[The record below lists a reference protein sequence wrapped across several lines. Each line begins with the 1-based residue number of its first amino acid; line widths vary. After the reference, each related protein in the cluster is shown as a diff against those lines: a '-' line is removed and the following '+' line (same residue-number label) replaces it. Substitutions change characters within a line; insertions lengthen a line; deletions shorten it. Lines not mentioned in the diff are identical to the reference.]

1 MFDSAEDI
9 REIVELLEAR
19 QTSVWHA
26 CQLNDFESYLQLGGV
41 PSRQRLETGR
51 ARFTAFQSDADDR
64 AHRVWDKVFFN
75 LGDFGRPFAWGR
87 RAVPNVYGPIALQF
101 APGALFEATDVA
113 ICLRS
118 ASSRGFDREAESL
131 RTADEVE
138 QLFDFPLEVGF
149 PRTTDIKYG
158 DSLCS
163 SFSFAKDAR
172 RPEISCSTTSG
183 AVSFRD
189 LVVIWVDPVEVGRV
203 SLKDRVT
210 RAVDAAGLDVKVHE
224 RSMMSERRSVLADVV
239 NELGHG
245 FVPLKLLPG
254 RHGVSIGTR
263 DWVDG
268 VRELELDWLWD
279 RYAQY
284 LIDGTLNAMSGSRA
298 PTAYVEQR
306 RPSAPRPTRVAE
318 ILHGLQ
324 EQ

>member
-1 MFDSAEDI
+1 MFDSADKI
-9 REIVELLEAR
+9 RDVVDVLMAR
-19 QTSVWHA
+19 QASVWHA

-41 PSRQRLETGR
+41 PSRQRLEAGR
-51 ARFTAFQSDADDR
+51 VRFTAFQSDADDR

-87 RAVPNVYGPIALQF
+87 RAIPNVYGPIALQF
-101 APGALFEATDVA
+101 GPGALSEATDVA
-113 ICLRS
+113 VCLRS

-131 RTADEVE
+131 QTADEVE

-149 PRTTDIKYG
+149 PRTMDIKYG
-158 DSLCS
+158 DSLRS
-163 SFSFAKDAR
+163 SFPFAKDAQ

-183 AVSFRD
+183 AVTFRD
-189 LVVIWVDPVEVGRV
+189 LVVIWVDPVEAGGV

-210 RAVDAAGLDVKVHE
+210 SALDTAGLDVKVHE
-224 RSMMSERRSVLADVV
+224 RSMMSERRSVLGDVV

-245 FVPLKLLPG
+245 FVQLRLLPG
-254 RHGVSIGTR
+254 RHGVSNETR

-268 VRELELDWLWD
+268 VRALELDWLWD

-284 LIDGTLNAMSGSRA
+284 LIEGTLGSMGGVST
-298 PTAYVEQR
+298 PTMHVMTT

-318 ILHGLQ
+318 ILEGLK
-324 EQ
+324 EH